1 MLEPWMSVGPA
12 LRAIAAI
19 ALAAALTACSGAAA
33 ADDVSAAETKL
44 VEQTLLEG
52 HLKLLVPDHFTA
64 LDETAIHARFHLDY
78 ATVVALQNGDGS
90 IEVVAI
96 LQKSAAGP
104 SKVSA
109 DTAADRQVRLLGDAL
124 RRSYAARKSVRDEV
138 VIRDGRPIYF
148 FEVAGALRERN
159 RRVVC
164 AYTLLGDQPLEVVY
178 TCPEQKAAEWA
189 PIGERIVD
197 SVVVKE

>member
-1 MLEPWMSVGPA
+1 MSAGPA
-12 LRAIAAI
+12 LRAIAAL
-19 ALAAALTACSGAAA
+19 ALAATLSACSGAIP
-33 ADDVSAAETKL
+33 ADDVSAADTKL

-52 HLKLLVPDHFTA
+52 HLKLLVPAHFVA

-78 ATVVALQNGDGS
+78 ATVVALQNSDGS
-90 IEVVAI
+90 VEVVAI

-104 SKVSA
+104 SKVNP
-109 DTAADRQVRLLGDAL
+109 DAAAERQVRLLGDAL
-124 RRSYAARKSVRDEV
+124 RRSYAAKKSVRDEV
-138 VIRDGRPIYF
+138 VTRDGRPIYF

-178 TCPEQKAAEWA
+178 SCPEPKAAEWA

-197 SVVVKE
+197 SVVVTE